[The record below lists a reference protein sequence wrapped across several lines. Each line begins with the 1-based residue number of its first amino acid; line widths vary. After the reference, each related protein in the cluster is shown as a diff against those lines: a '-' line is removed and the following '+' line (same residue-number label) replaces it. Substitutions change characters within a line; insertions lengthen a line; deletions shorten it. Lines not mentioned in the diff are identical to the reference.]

1 LLKTSPE
8 DLMSFLDRLLRPRQD
23 KFLALLL
30 EQAQST
36 LAGLEL
42 LEEFMRSD
50 SNKNAKAVSKAE
62 KTADEVRRVLID
74 ELNRTFITP
83 IDREDI
89 YALSRAIDDVMD
101 YAYTTVDEM
110 DILQVEP
117 NQYLQKMASLL
128 REAGS
133 ELLMAVQ
140 QLKDHPSVANDH
152 AKAAKTLENQV
163 ESVYREAIADLFKG
177 PASNKHLMKLLKLR
191 EVYRHLS
198 NAADR
203 GDEAANI
210 IGDITVKMT

>member
-1 LLKTSPE
+1 MGLFDKL
-8 DLMSFLDRLLRPRQD
+8 FRPRKD
-23 KFLALLL
+23 KFLALLV
-30 EQAQST
+30 EQSQST

-42 LEEFMRSD
+42 LEQFMRSD
-50 SNKNAKAVSKAE
+50 SNKNAKAVGKAE
-62 KTADEVRRVLID
+62 KAADEVRRILID

-110 DILQVEP
+110 DILKVDP

-133 ELLMAVQ
+133 ELLLAVQ
-140 QLKDHPSVANDH
+140 QLKDHPSIANDH

-163 ESVYREAIADLFKG
+163 ESVYREAIADLFRG
-177 PASNKHLMKLLKLR
+177 PTSTKHIMKMLKLR

-203 GDEAANI
+203 GDEAANV

>member
-1 LLKTSPE
+1 
-8 DLMSFLDRLLRPRQD
+8 MGFLDKLIHPRKD
-23 KFLALLL
+23 KFLVLLQ

-50 SNKNAKAVSKAE
+50 CNKNARAVGKAE
-62 KTADEVRRVLID
+62 KDADEVRRVLID

-110 DILQVEP
+110 DILKVDP
-117 NQYLQKMASLL
+117 NPYLQKMASLL

-133 ELLMAVQ
+133 ELSMAVQ
-140 QLKDHPSVANDH
+140 QLKDHPNVANDH

-177 PASNKHLMKLLKLR
+177 PASNKHIMKLLKLR

-203 GDEAANI
+203 GDEAANV

>member
-1 LLKTSPE
+1 MGIFDKL
-8 DLMSFLDRLLRPRQD
+8 FRPRQD

-50 SNKNAKAVSKAE
+50 SNKNAKAVSNAE
-62 KTADEVRRVLID
+62 KSADEVRRILID
-74 ELNRTFITP
+74 ELNRTYITP

-110 DILQVEP
+110 DILKVDP
-117 NQYLQKMASLL
+117 NPYLQKMASIL

-133 ELLMAVQ
+133 ELLLAVQ
-140 QLKDHPSVANDH
+140 QLKDHPNIANDH
-152 AKAAKTLENQV
+152 AKAAKKLENQV

-177 PASNKHLMKLLKLR
+177 PASNKHIMKLLKLR

>member
-1 LLKTSPE
+1 
-8 DLMSFLDRLLRPRQD
+8 MGFFDRLFRPRQD

-50 SNKNAKAVSKAE
+50 SNKNAKAVGKAE
-62 KTADEVRRVLID
+62 KAADEVRRILID
-74 ELNRTFITP
+74 ELNRSFITP

-110 DILQVEP
+110 DILKVEP
-117 NQYLQKMASLL
+117 NPYLQKMASLL

-133 ELLMAVQ
+133 EILMAVQ
-140 QLKDHPSVANDH
+140 QLKDHPSIANDH
-152 AKAAKTLENQV
+152 AKAAKALENQV

-177 PASNKHLMKLLKLR
+177 PANNKHIMKL
-191 EVYRHLS
+191 S
-198 NAADR
+198 
-203 GDEAANI
+203 EAARSI
-210 IGDITVKMT
+210 PTPFERGGPR